1 MVAVILVAVAIVLSI
16 VLGLLSRMTP
26 KEVVA
31 QALAMSAAAL
41 IFYGLVE
48 LL

>member
-1 MVAVILVAVAIVLSI
+1 MLAVILVAVAIVLSL
-16 VLGLLSRMTP
+16 VLGKLASMTP
-26 KEVVA
+26 RETVA

>member
-1 MVAVILVAVAIVLSI
+1 MLAVILVAVAIVLAL
-16 VLGLLSRMTP
+16 VLGRLAKLSP
-26 KEVVA
+26 KEVIA
-31 QALAMSAAAL
+31 LALAMSTAAL

>member
-1 MVAVILVAVAIVLSI
+1 MLVVILVVAAVALSL
-16 VLGLLSRMTP
+16 VLGVLAKMSAKEITALSLGM
-26 KEVVA
+26 V
-31 QALAMSAAAL
+31 AAAL

>member
-1 MVAVILVAVAIVLSI
+1 MLAVILVAVAIVLSL
-16 VLGLLSRMTP
+16 VLGKLASMTSR
-26 KEVVA
+26 EIVA

>member
-1 MVAVILVAVAIVLSI
+1 MLAVILVAVAIVLSL
-16 VLGLLSRMTP
+16 VLGKLASMTP
-26 KEVVA
+26 REIVA